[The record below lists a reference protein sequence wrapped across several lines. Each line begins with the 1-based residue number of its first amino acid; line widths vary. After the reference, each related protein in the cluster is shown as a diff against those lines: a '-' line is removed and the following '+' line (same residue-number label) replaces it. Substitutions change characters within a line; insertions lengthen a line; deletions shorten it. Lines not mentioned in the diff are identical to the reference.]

1 MYDNILVPLD
11 GSKNSQQALEEACKL
26 AKQFDS
32 KLQLVTVINNTN
44 FYYGAGAAG
53 MPPSMYDDQHKIA
66 ENIVDEAKKYADSQ
80 GVKYETA
87 IDIGNPKNIIAHV
100 YPDEHDVDL
109 IVIGKSGVDA
119 INRLLIGST
128 TAFVVRNAT
137 TKVLVVNTKG

>member
-1 MYDNILVPLD
+1 MYEHILVPLD

-32 KLQLVTVINNTN
+32 TLNLVTVINNTN

-66 ENIVDEAKKYADSQ
+66 ENIINEAKKYADSQ
-80 GVKYETA
+80 GVKYETS

-137 TKVLVVNTKG
+137 TKVLVVNTKD

>member
-1 MYDNILVPLD
+1 MYDNILVPFD

-66 ENIVDEAKKYADSQ
+66 ENIIDEAKKYADSQ